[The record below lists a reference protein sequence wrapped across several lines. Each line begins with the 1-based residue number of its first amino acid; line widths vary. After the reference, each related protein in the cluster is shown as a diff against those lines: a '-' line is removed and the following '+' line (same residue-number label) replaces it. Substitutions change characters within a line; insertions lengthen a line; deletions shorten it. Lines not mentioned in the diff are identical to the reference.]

1 MPFNLKALGALC
13 AGAVLSAWSAGSG
26 AQTLSDQLT
35 VTLTGQA
42 PATLTA
48 NDSATG
54 SEPILEFVEL
64 SNSSDPDKFMD
75 NSTAITSN
83 LTTTS
88 AGTSSWSSNVSTW
101 YTSKVNSGTLKEFI
115 LAEPNSSTPSD
126 VLLTFVQNS
135 ITDSSLGTSYVSNN
149 GNIVA
154 LISDPALVASIAS
167 FNSIVGISTPVSQ
180 LPSLTETGALQD
192 VTSFLYGSA
201 AAAPFAVQV
210 LSSVPEESSLS
221 LLAGG
226 LAVLSLALRR
236 RIRERKPGPVVD
248 R

>member
-1 MPFNLKALGALC
+1 MRLKAKTLSVLW
-13 AGAVLSAWSAGSG
+13 AGVLSAWSAGSG

-35 VTLTGQA
+35 VTLQGQA
-42 PATLTA
+42 PVTLTA

-64 SNSSDPDKFMD
+64 SNTSDPNKFMD

-83 LTTTS
+83 LVTTS
-88 AGTSSWSSNVSTW
+88 ASTSTWSSNVSTW
-101 YTSKVNSGTLKEFI
+101 YSSKVNSGTLKEFI
-115 LAEPNSSTPSD
+115 LTEPNSSSPSD

-149 GNIVA
+149 VNIVA
-154 LISDPALVASIAS
+154 LISDPALVASISS

-180 LPSLTETGALQD
+180 LPAMAETGMLQD

-201 AAAPFAVQV
+201 AAAPFTVQV
-210 LSSVPEESSLS
+210 LSAVPEESSLS

-226 LAVLSLALRR
+226 LAVLGFVLRR
-236 RIRERKPGPVVD
+236 ARPH
-248 R
+248 